1 MKNIFLSLTSVVLI
15 FTGSL
20 FAQDSVDVT
29 FYYKPTD
36 NPSIVYVPGE
46 FNNWGPNSGG
56 TISPGPGAASVM
68 TIDPSTG
75 IWSRT
80 YWLQVGGPPQAN
92 SGAAGEVPGAYQY
105 KFNENGSTWLPD
117 PLNPYQ
123 NSQNNSNSILYI
135 KSPTICHFLPN
146 VTSGIVYSQQPLISA
161 YVFPSA
167 KYGVDTSSFVL
178 DVDAESFKIP
188 GTAYNPS
195 TKQLSFL
202 SPIILQN
209 GIRNLKLSVKNLHG
223 DLVSDSTSVTVQA
236 GSIQILNQGGYVTLK
251 TGITIYG
258 SLEDT
263 SIHNVEVIQNGA
275 DTTAVQATGGSFS
288 LNASYQ
294 PGLNT
299 FVAIAKTAAD
309 STITSTPFT
318 MTYFV
323 NHSPNAV
330 ISFSESGN
338 NIILSAKQ
346 STDPDSTQ
354 TPALKFDWGVDSA
367 NPSAIAGVQG
377 SNLPSITISQPTI
390 PGEYI
395 FSLVATDSSGYSD
408 TTRSYFTIY
417 SNDSVSFS
425 TYASNPEWA
434 KMGRIYEL
442 FFKSFTSQGTIDA
455 AIPKL
460 QYIHD
465 MGFNIIWVM
474 PVMQN
479 NQPIDNG
486 TNTGYNIIN
495 FYKVA
500 PEYGTNADF
509 KDFVDAAHAL
519 GMKVILD
526 VTPNHTSFNNPMAV
540 NAREYGKYSFYW
552 DFYQHHLITNLNYE
566 PNLPEEETSDK
577 FIYYNGYSDQLLNY
591 NWADP
596 DARAYMDSVYA
607 WWVQNMGVDGYRF
620 DSYWGPHDRA
630 NNGNGGENEMGTP
643 TRTLLKHVNPDIFLL
658 GETAGTGL
666 GTQVDYADDG
676 GGLDAAYDWNLY
688 WNAIYNFNFG
698 TSSSISNLNKYV
710 TNFGIDT
717 MGYVPGPNALFM
729 RFMENHD
736 QERIAYQYGSY
747 QKTMPMATV
756 VFTVPGIPE
765 MYSGQ
770 EVGFGPGISNQLE
783 RERGVIDW
791 NSPGKALLTPHYE
804 KLAWIRGT
812 FPAFS
817 TQQFNRLTVGNPW
830 VYAYTRP
837 YPDQNGIA
845 LENFSDT
852 TASVSIALTSNGSSA
867 NVVFPG
873 GVVNGKTY
881 YLNDVYDDTTTSIV
895 FSGGAAGFSATL
907 PPYGSAVYVLSDSL
921 IKMTYPVIT
930 AIRTGSSAPLP
941 IHYALS
947 QNYPNPFNPTT
958 FIDYRLPANS
968 FVTLKVY
975 DVLGR
980 EVKTLVSSTEY
991 AGDHEVVFD
1000 GNDLASGVYFYRLSA
1015 RGIQSSGSFVA
1026 VNKMLLLK

>member
-1 MKNIFLSLTSVVLI
+1 MTSVVLL

-123 NSQNNSNSILYI
+123 NSQNNGNSILCI
-135 KSPTICHFLPN
+135 KSPTIYHFLPN

-178 DVDAESFKIP
+178 QIDGTPYKVP
-188 GTAYNPS
+188 GTDYNS
-195 TKQLSFL
+195 TTNLLSFL
-202 SPIILQN
+202 SPVPLQN
-209 GIRNLKLSVKNLHG
+209 GTRSLKLSVKNTN
-223 DLVSDSTSVTVQA
+223 DQLVADSTTITVQA
-236 GSIQILNQGGYVTLK
+236 GAIQILNQGGYVTLK

-258 SLEDT
+258 SLQDT
-263 SIHNVEVIQNGA
+263 SIHNVEVVQNGT
-275 DTTAVQATGGSFS
+275 DTTTVQASAGSFS
-288 LNASYQ
+288 LNVSYQ

-299 FVAIAKTAAD
+299 FVAIAKTATD
-309 STITSTPFT
+309 STITATPFT

-330 ISFSESGN
+330 IGFSESGN

-354 TPALKFDWGVDSA
+354 TPALKFDWGVDST
-367 NPSAIAGVQG
+367 NPSLVSGVQG
-377 SNLPSITISQPTI
+377 LNLPTITISRPAI

-509 KDFVDAAHAL
+509 KNFVDAAHAL

-526 VTPNHTSFNNPMAV
+526 VTPNHTSFNHPFV
-540 NAREYGKYSFYW
+540 INAREYGKYSFYW
-552 DFYQHHLITNLNYE
+552 DFYQHHLITNPNYH
-566 PNLPEEETSDK
+566 PNLPESITNDG
-577 FIYYNGYSDQLLNY
+577 FVYYSGYSDQLLNY
-591 NWADP
+591 NWADV

-607 WWVQNMGVDGYRF
+607 WWVENMGLDGYRF

-630 NNGNGGENEMGTP
+630 DNGNGGENEMGTP
-643 TRTLLKHVNPDIFLL
+643 TRLLLKHIKPDIFLL
-658 GETAGTGL
+658 GETAGTGV
-666 GTQVDYADDG
+666 GTQVDYADDSTNNQGIG
-676 GGLDAAYDWNLY
+676 GGIDAGYDWNLY

-698 TSSSISNLNKYV
+698 TPSSISNLNQYV
-710 TNFGIDT
+710 TNYGGTT

-729 RFMENHD
+729 RFLENQD
-736 QERIAYQYGSY
+736 QERIASLYGSY
-747 QKTMPMATV
+747 EKTMPMATV
-756 VFTVPGIPE
+756 IFTVPGIP
-765 MYSGQ
+765 MVYAGQ
-770 EVGFGPGISNQLE
+770 EVGETSQ
-783 RERGVIDW
+783 RGVINW
-791 NSPGKALLTPHYE
+791 SSAGKTLLTPHYE

-817 TQQFNRLTVGNPW
+817 TQLFHQLTIGNQW
-830 VYAYTRP
+830 VYGYTRP
-837 YPDQNGIA
+837 YADQNGIV
-845 LENFSDT
+845 LTNFSGT
-852 TASVSIALTSNGSSA
+852 TASVTITLVGSGGSA
-867 NVVFPG
+867 NVTFPG
-873 GVVNGKTY
+873 GVVDGKTY
-881 YLNDVYDDTTTSIV
+881 YMNDVYNDVSDSIT
-895 FSGGAAGFSATL
+895 FSGGQSSYTTTL
-907 PPYGSAVYVLSDSL
+907 PAYGSAIYVLSDS
-921 IKMTYPVIT
+921 IIQMTYPVIT
-930 AIRTGSSAPLP
+930 SIETGSNPPLP
-941 IHYALS
+941 SGYLLE
-947 QNYPNPFNPTT
+947 QNYPNPFNPSTT
-958 FIDYRLPANS
+958 ISYQLSD
-968 FVTLKVY
+968 VTHVALKVY
-975 DVLGR
+975 DILGR
-980 EVKTLVSSTEY
+980 EVATLVSGEETPGKY
-991 AGDHEVVFD
+991 EVRFD
-1000 GNDLASGVYFYRLSA
+1000 SSRLASGVYFYRLTT
-1015 RGIQSSGSFVA
+1015 SSGFMEA
-1026 VNKMLLLK
+1026 KKMLLEK